1 MLRILKVWYHKYFSD
16 PQAIMLAF
24 LLIVGTIVILTM
36 GGMLAPVLAS
46 IVLAY
51 LLEAG
56 VVRIVR
62 MGAPRIVA
70 VSLIFVVFLAVLFF
84 VAIGMMP
91 LLSNQLTQLLGELPS
106 MIAQSQQYLM
116 RLPEKY
122 PDFISDIQISE
133 FLSAIRNEI
142 AELGRGALS
151 FSVAS
156 VLGLITVLVYLIL
169 VPILVFF
176 FMKDKDQITQWG
188 TRWLPRDSEL
198 AVHVW
203 REMDLQ
209 IGNYVRGK
217 VLEIIIIFAVC
228 FLTFTFLGL
237 NFSLLLAVLVG
248 LSVIVPYIG
257 ATVVTIPVAVIGFFQ
272 WGISGDF
279 GWLMLAYFVIQILDG
294 NVLVPLLFSEVVNLH
309 PIAII
314 VAILVFGGLWGF
326 WGVFFAIP
334 LATLVQAVIK
344 AWPLNEMSTEASGE
358 AGER

>member
-1 MLRILKVWYHKYFSD
+1 
-16 PQAIMLAF
+16 MLAF

-36 GGMLAPVLAS
+36 GDMLAPVLAS
-46 IVLAY
+46 IVIAY

-116 RLPEKY
+116 RLPEQY
-122 PDFISDIQISE
+122 PDFISDTQISE

-176 FMKDKDQITQWG
+176 FMKDKDQIAQWG
-188 TRWLPRDSEL
+188 ARWLPRDSEL

-228 FLTFTFLGL
+228 FVTFTFFGL

-272 WGISGDF
+272 WGMSGDF

-344 AWPLNEMSTEASGE
+344 AWPLNEMSTEVSGE